1 LIGGDVLRVAGRG
14 GKKTGK
20 RQKLHA
26 HGVARC
32 GCDVLFLT
40 SGSGM
45 SYFPHSK
52 TGVKRRPSMVF
63 ISFKTSC

>member
-1 LIGGDVLRVAGRG
+1 VAGRG

-20 RQKLHA
+20 RQKRHV
-26 HGVARC
+26 HGVAHC

-45 SYFPHSK
+45 SYFPHGK
-52 TGVKRRPSMVF
+52 KDAEMPPSMVF
-63 ISFKTSC
+63 ISFKTIC